1 MDLLQTLHAAI
12 VAEEAKQRVSIG
24 FWKIPRGR
32 NTEANDLAK
41 KAARSK
47 FTPAEL
53 AIIAQNLRAE
63 KQVIEAKA
71 NSSKP
76 KDIGNI
82 STALEPKT
90 AATKL
95 EDQIPAQDT
104 ERKGKIGNFRAVGT
118 GPVSCRLFWPDTS
131 VLIAQED
138 LAELMA
144 KHLHTI
150 G

>member
-1 MDLLQTLHAAI
+1 
-12 VAEEAKQRVSIG
+12 VSIG
-24 FWKIPRGR
+24 FWKIPRSR

-41 KAARSK
+41 EAARSK

-53 AIIAQNLRAE
+53 ADIAQNLRAE
-63 KQVIEAKA
+63 KQLTEAKA

-76 KDIGNI
+76 KDF
-82 STALEPKT
+82 TALEPKT

-95 EDQIPAQDT
+95 EDQVPAQDA
-104 ERKGKIGNFRAVGT
+104 ERKGKIGNIIAVGT
-118 GPVSCRLFWPDTS
+118 GPVSCRLFWPETS